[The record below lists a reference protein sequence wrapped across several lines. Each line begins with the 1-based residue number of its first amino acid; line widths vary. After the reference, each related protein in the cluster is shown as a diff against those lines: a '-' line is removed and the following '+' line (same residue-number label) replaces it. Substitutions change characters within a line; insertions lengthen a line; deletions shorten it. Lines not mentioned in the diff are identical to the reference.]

1 MKGRGNDNSILVL
14 FSGRVCYRLADLPAN
29 PDGSVGQTFKL
40 SRVRGSEEQKA
51 EHALTGVVL
60 PVQAQDLR
68 LRFRY
73 PKVPEAL
80 RQTYA

>member
-1 MKGRGNDNSILVL
+1 MIIPFLFYSAAAFATGWQISQQILM
-14 FSGRVCYRLADLPAN
+14 
-29 PDGSVGQTFKL
+29 
-40 SRVRGSEEQKA
+40 VRGSEEQKA

-60 PVQAQDLR
+60 PAQAQDLR